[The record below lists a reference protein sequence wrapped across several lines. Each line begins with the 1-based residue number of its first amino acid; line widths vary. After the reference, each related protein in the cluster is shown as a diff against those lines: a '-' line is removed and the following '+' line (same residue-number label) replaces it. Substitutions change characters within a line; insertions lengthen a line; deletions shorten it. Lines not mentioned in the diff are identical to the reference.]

1 MYSIL
6 FRSPRLPKAWTIED
20 RFQVKVLSWVASGAP
35 AIKKVLTQIG
45 ALPEVSN
52 TAGWP
57 MPDRAAVREG
67 AAVPQVAPLRL
78 VQEAKTAKVII
89 PAWQPV

>member
-1 MYSIL
+1 MCSIL
-6 FRSPRLPKAWTIED
+6 FAVPASAESADRED
-20 RFQVKVLSWVASGAP
+20 RFQVKVLSLVASVAP
-35 AIKKVLTQIG
+35 AIKKVVTQIG

-57 MPDRAAVREG
+57 MPDRAVVREG
-67 AAVPQVAPLRL
+67 AAVPQAAPLRL